1 MSLNLLVKLL
11 KSNKFKLEVDMFN
24 FLKSFVL
31 TLFCFH
37 LFGADHGYSK
47 LAYITNEKDNTVS
60 VIDVEK
66 MKVVNTTKVGQRPR
80 GIILSNDAKLVI
92 ICVSDDDRIEV
103 RDPKTMK
110 LKYHLPSGPDPELLV
125 MSPDD
130 NYLYI
135 ANEDDAMVTVVD
147 MQDKMIVDDI
157 PVGVEPEGMGLTN
170 DGKILV
176 NTSETTNMAHFINT
190 DNLEIFENVLVDQRP
205 RVAMFTPDDSEV
217 WVSAEIGGTVKVIN
231 PGTRKVTHT
240 INFPIPGV
248 NEESIQPVGI
258 RHTKDGKYTF
268 VALGPANRIAVVDQ
282 KTKKI
287 IKYLLV
293 GQRVWQMDFTS
304 DHKTLIS
311 TNGVS
316 NDVSF
321 IDVDNLKVVKSIK
334 VGRFPWG
341 VAIAPN

>member
-1 MSLNLLVKLL
+1 MSP
-11 KSNKFKLEVDMFN
+11 
-24 FLKSFVL
+24 FLASAVL
-31 TLFCFH
+31 FDIKPVLF
-37 LFGADHGYSK
+37 S

-60 VIDVEK
+60 VVNVEE
-66 MKVVNTTKVGQRPR
+66 MKVINTVKVGQRPR
-80 GIILSNDAKLVI
+80 GIILSHDSKLVL
-92 ICVSDDDRIEV
+92 ICASDDDRVEV
-103 RDPKTMK
+103 RDAKTMK
-110 LKYHLPSGPDPELLV
+110 LKYHLPSGPDPELIVL
-125 MSPDD
+125 SPDD

-147 MQDKMIVDDI
+147 MRDKMIIDDI

-190 DNLEIFENVLVDQRP
+190 DSLEIFENVLVDQRP

-217 WVSAEIGGTVKVIN
+217 WVSAEIGGTVKVID
-231 PGTRKVTHT
+231 PGTRKVKQT
-240 INFPIPGV
+240 IKFPIPGV
-248 NEESIQPVGI
+248 NDESIQPVGI

-268 VALGPANRIAVVDQ
+268 VALGPANRIAVIDQ
-282 KTKKI
+282 KSKKV

-293 GQRVWQMDFTS
+293 GQRVWQMDFSS
-304 DHKTLIS
+304 DQAILLS

-316 NDVSF
+316 NDISF
-321 IDVDNLKVVKSIK
+321 IDIDKLEVVKSIK